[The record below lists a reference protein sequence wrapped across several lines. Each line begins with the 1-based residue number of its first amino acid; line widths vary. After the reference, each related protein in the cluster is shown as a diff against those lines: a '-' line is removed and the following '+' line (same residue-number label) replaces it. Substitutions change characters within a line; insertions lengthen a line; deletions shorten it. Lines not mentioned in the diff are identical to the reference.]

1 MLLSLLFNFFFA
13 DDNFGL
19 LEVPYIRNPALQ
31 LKPDKSLHE
40 LLRNIPP
47 MELEDVFKRESSLI
61 FDKSFEEE
69 NFL

>member
-1 MLLSLLFNFFFA
+1 MLLYLLFKIYFA
-13 DDNFGL
+13 DDNYGF

-31 LKPDKSLHE
+31 LKPENSLYD

-47 MELEDVFKRESSLI
+47 MELEDVFKRENSLI
-61 FDKSFEEE
+61 FDNNLEED